1 MAAMLRG
8 HSDTVGL
15 LLDWGADMEAKNKV
29 RLGRMLPPERTA
41 CGCHGRAVDLHG
53 DLVMG

>member
-1 MAAMLRG
+1 MRG

-15 LLDWGADMEAKNKV
+15 LLDRGADMEAKNKV